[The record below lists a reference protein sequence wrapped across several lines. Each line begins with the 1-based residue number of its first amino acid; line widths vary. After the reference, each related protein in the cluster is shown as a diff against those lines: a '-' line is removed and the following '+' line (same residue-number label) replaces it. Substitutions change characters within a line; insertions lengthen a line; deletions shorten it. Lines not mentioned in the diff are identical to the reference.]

1 MNNPLG
7 GENSLSEALCK
18 IEGASRGAG
27 ATPLEAGALA
37 RKEII
42 KAKVAL
48 EDMHGQWKR
57 TAPKLAAAVFLWTA
71 LHLKQYEHGGLKG
84 ETVEQLL
91 RGGDALL
98 WAHMVSLLLTLYLM
112 ASHWMAKRKRLQVF
126 LTGRKQVM
134 TLLFIAELFLFGYNT
149 YMGSNADL
157 SVPGEEAGNL
167 TVGNPHK
174 HYPFAAAL
182 YAVLLG
188 QDVYMSTQQAQS
200 YKRFVSVDRL
210 YKELE
215 KKGKVAAGAPAPAP
229 AQAQAQ
235 AQAQVEVEVE
245 VETQAG
251 SAKKKGKKNKNKRKE
266 A

>member
-27 ATPLEAGALA
+27 ATPLEAVALA

-112 ASHWMAKRKRLQVF
+112 ASHWMAKRKRQTARPQSTWWLPPITACGQRQTARAPPHSPARRPHPALRLQ
-126 LTGRKQVM
+126 
-134 TLLFIAELFLFGYNT
+134 
-149 YMGSNADL
+149 S
-157 SVPGEEAGNL
+157 P
-167 TVGNPHK
+167 
-174 HYPFAAAL
+174 
-182 YAVLLG
+182 
-188 QDVYMSTQQAQS
+188 QS
-200 YKRFVSVDRL
+200 RGV
-210 YKELE
+210 
-215 KKGKVAAGAPAPAP
+215 
-229 AQAQAQ
+229 
-235 AQAQVEVEVE
+235 
-245 VETQAG
+245 
-251 SAKKKGKKNKNKRKE
+251 N
-266 A
+266 